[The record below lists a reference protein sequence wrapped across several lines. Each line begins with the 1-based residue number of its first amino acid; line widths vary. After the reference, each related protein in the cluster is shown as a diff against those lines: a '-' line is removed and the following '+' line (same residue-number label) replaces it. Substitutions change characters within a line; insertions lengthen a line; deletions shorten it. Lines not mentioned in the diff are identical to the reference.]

1 MQAVD
6 QLVDGGCAIL
16 FGDVAQVGITRGGGG
31 TGVAEQTLNMA
42 QAQAAFEQVGGK

>member
-6 QLVDGGCAIL
+6 QLVDGGSGIL
-16 FGDVAQVGITRGGGG
+16 FRDLGQVGIARGCGG
-31 TGVAEQTLNMA
+31 TGVAEQALNMA

>member
-1 MQAVD
+1 MQAID
-6 QLVDGGCAIL
+6 QLVNGGGGIL
-16 FGDVAQVGITRGGGG
+16 FRDTGQVGIARGCGG